1 MGQEN
6 RKGTTVMTGFLLI
19 SGILVWFAAGSILSW
34 RASLRTGR
42 SMTDYFLANRTVGGF
57 VSALTYSATTY
68 SAFMMVG
75 LVGLTYR
82 TGVAALGFEF
92 TYLIATVLLLVLFAP
107 RYWAAGRA
115 FNLVSPTELL
125 SLRYSNRWVGFTAAL
140 LCLTML
146 VPYASVQLMGAG
158 YLLEN
163 LSGGSISFMAGSG
176 LTAAI
181 ALVFCLW
188 AGLRSVAWTDSLQAL
203 VMLVASIL
211 LALFVATH
219 FFPDG
224 FVTTLERSPELLR
237 VNWPIS
243 LYVGLTLPW
252 AFFAV
257 TNPQVVQRLY
267 TPRTPRSLRNMILG
281 FSGFGLIY
289 TLICGLLGFSAAIL
303 EPGLENADQA
313 MPILLSRIPVP
324 LALVVTLSILA
335 AAVSTLNSIV
345 LTLSSM
351 FGRDVTRSLRP
362 DLPEETELS
371 LGRLL
376 IPVMTAA
383 CFLFAQFRFDLIVV
397 LSSIASGGL
406 FMQLPAILG
415 TFFWKRATAAGALA
429 SLVTGGLIVAILS
442 LMNLK
447 PLGQWPAVWGILISG
462 TVFVTVSLLT
472 RPPESRERFFAEI
485 RKELDRNF

>member
-1 MGQEN
+1 
-6 RKGTTVMTGFLLI
+6 MTGFLLT
-19 SGILVWFAAGSILSW
+19 SGIVLWFAAGSLLSW
-34 RASLRTGR
+34 RASRETGQGIV
-42 SMTDYFLANRTVGGF
+42 DYFLANRTVGGF

-125 SLRYSNRWVGFTAAL
+125 SLRYGNRWVGFTAAL
-140 LCLTML
+140 LCLCML
-146 VPYASVQLMGAG
+146 VPYASVQLMGVG
-158 YLLEN
+158 YLLDN
-163 LSGGSISFMAGSG
+163 LSGGSISFVTGSG
-176 LTAAI
+176 LAALI
-181 ALVFCLW
+181 AMVFCLW
-188 AGLRSVAWTDSLQAL
+188 AGMRSVAWTDSLQAL

-211 LALFVATH
+211 LALFVATR
-219 FFPDG
+219 FFPEG
-224 FVTTLERSPELLR
+224 FLQTVEQTPRLLQ
-237 VNWPIS
+237 VNWSLS
-243 LYVGLTLPW
+243 LYIGLTLPW

-281 FSGFGLIY
+281 FSGFGLVY
-289 TLICGLLGFSAAIL
+289 TLICGLLGFSVAIL
-303 EPGLENADQA
+303 KPGLENADQA
-313 MPILLSRIPVP
+313 MPVLLSKVPVV
-324 LALVVTLSILA
+324 LGLVVTLSILA

-351 FGRDVTRSLRP
+351 FGRDVVRNLKTDIS
-362 DLPEETELS
+362 EKKELS
-371 LGRLL
+371 IGRFL
-376 IPVMTAA
+376 IPIMTAA

-406 FMQLPAILG
+406 LMQLPAILG
-415 TFFWKRATAAGALA
+415 TFFWKRATAWGALS
-429 SLVTGGLIVAILS
+429 SLVTGGLLVGILS
-442 LMNLK
+442 LLNLK
-447 PLGQWPAVWGILISG
+447 PLGQWPAIWGILVSG
-462 TVFVTVSLLT
+462 TVFVVVSLLT
-472 RPPESRERFFAEI
+472 TPPKNRDRFFSSLQAEMK
-485 RKELDRNF
+485 RHF

>member
-1 MGQEN
+1 
-6 RKGTTVMTGFLLI
+6 MTGTLLA
-19 SGILVWFAAGSILSW
+19 SGILFWFAAGSILSW
-34 RASLRTGR
+34 RASRQTG
-42 SMTDYFLANRTVGGF
+42 SSVTDYFLANRTIGGF

-125 SLRYSNRWVGFTAAL
+125 SLRYGSPRVGLTAAL
-140 LCLTML
+140 LCLGML
-146 VPYASVQLMGAG
+146 IPYASVQLMGVG

-176 LTAAI
+176 LAAVI
-181 ALVFCLW
+181 AMVFCLW
-188 AGLRSVAWTDSLQAL
+188 AGMRSVAWTDSLQAL
-203 VMLVASIL
+203 VMLVASVL
-211 LALFVATH
+211 LALFVATR
-219 FFPDG
+219 FFPEG
-224 FVTTLERSPELLR
+224 FMATVEQTPGLLR
-237 VNWPIS
+237 VNWSLS
-243 LYVGLTLPW
+243 LYIGLTLPW

-267 TPRTPRSLRNMILG
+267 TPRNPRSLRNMILG
-281 FSGFGLIY
+281 FSGFGLVY
-289 TLICGLLGFSAAIL
+289 TLICGLLGFAAAIL
-303 EPGLENADQA
+303 EPGLTNADQA
-313 MPILLSRIPVP
+313 MPVLLSRIPVP
-324 LALVVTLSILA
+324 LGLIVTLSILA

-351 FGRDVTRSLRP
+351 FGRDVARGLAP
-362 DLPEETELS
+362 GLTERKELA
-371 LGRLL
+371 LGRLV
-376 IPVMTAA
+376 IPLMTAA

-415 TFFWKRATAAGALA
+415 TFFWKRSTAEGALA
-429 SLVTGGLIVAILS
+429 SLISGGLVVAVLS
-442 LMNLK
+442 LANVK
-447 PLGQWPAVWGILISG
+447 PLGQWPAVWGILVSG
-462 TVFVTVSLLT
+462 TVFVAVSLLT
-472 RPPESRERFFAEI
+472 RPPQDTERFFSAI
-485 RKELDRNF
+485 REELDRHFQ